1 MTDQPYNPLGF
12 DEAVRRLDHALSRLE
27 VRMSALTSQAEG
39 ANGNLFDEDRAK
51 LATELDGA
59 RGRER
64 ELETAG
70 QAASEALERAI
81 ARVRSALGN

>member
-12 DEAVRRLDHALSRLE
+12 DEAARRLDHALARLE
-27 VRMSALTSQAEG
+27 VRMNALSSQAEG
-39 ANGNLFDEDRAK
+39 ANGNLFDDDRSK
-51 LATELDGA
+51 LAAELDAA
-59 RGRER
+59 RSRER

-81 ARVRSALGN
+81 TRVRAALGN

>member
-1 MTDQPYNPLGF
+1 MTDQSPNPLGL
-12 DEAVRRLDHALSRLE
+12 DEAVRRFDQALARLE
-27 VRMSALTSQAEG
+27 IRMSALASRAEG
-39 ANGNLFDEDRAK
+39 ANGNLFDDDRSK
-51 LATELDGA
+51 LAAELDAA

-81 ARVRSALGN
+81 TRVRAALGN

>member
-1 MTDQPYNPLGF
+1 MTDQSHNPLGF
-12 DEAVRRLDHALSRLE
+12 DEAARRLDHALARLE
-27 VRMSALTSQAEG
+27 VRMNALSNRAEG
-39 ANGNLFDEDRAK
+39 ANGNLFDDDRSK
-51 LATELDGA
+51 LAAELDVA

-81 ARVRSALGN
+81 TRVRAALGN

>member
-12 DEAVRRLDHALSRLE
+12 DEDARRLDHALARLE
-27 VRMSALTSQAEG
+27 VRMNALSSQAEG
-39 ANGNLFDEDRAK
+39 ANGNLFDDDRSK
-51 LATELDGA
+51 LAAELDAA
-59 RGRER
+59 RSRER

-81 ARVRSALGN
+81 TRVRAALGN

>member
-81 ARVRSALGN
+81 ARVRQALGN